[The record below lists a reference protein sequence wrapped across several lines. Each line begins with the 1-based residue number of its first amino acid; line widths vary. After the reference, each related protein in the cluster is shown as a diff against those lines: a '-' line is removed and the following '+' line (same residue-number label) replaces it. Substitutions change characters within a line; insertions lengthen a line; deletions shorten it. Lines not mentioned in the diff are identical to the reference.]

1 MNSSNPD
8 IKVKKRY
15 NKFMAF
21 LLANG
26 VVATVLYIVMLAGGI
41 ANGSEIDAASLGVIF
56 ITLFI
61 TVIITLLIFKNT
73 PKEERAATWFRCF
86 KMGII
91 ISVKL
96 GFAIFIFTIPF
107 LIKTSTRYYE
117 FDYTG
122 YVDGN
127 EIRLKKLD
135 RGKYEDMEGNV
146 YYINT

>member
-1 MNSSNPD
+1 
-8 IKVKKRY
+8 
-15 NKFMAF
+15 MAF

-41 ANGSEIDAASLGVIF
+41 ANGSESDAASFGVIF

-122 YVDGN
+122 YVDGK

>member
-1 MNSSNPD
+1 M
-8 IKVKKRY
+8 
-15 NKFMAF
+15 
-21 LLANG
+21 
-26 VVATVLYIVMLAGGI
+26 
-41 ANGSEIDAASLGVIF
+41 
-56 ITLFI
+56 
-61 TVIITLLIFKNT
+61 IITLLIFKNT

-122 YVDGN
+122 YVDGK